1 MVSASC
7 AMYTFS
13 LKTCTSKERR
23 EKSFLQDHW
32 SNDKGLPLAQNIDC
46 LQNENW
52 KSAMNDC
59 NRKEAYYGLWLDTM
73 NGT

>member
-46 LQNENW
+46 LQNESW
-52 KSAMNDC
+52 KKVQWMIAIEKKNIM
-59 NRKEAYYGLWLDTM
+59 AYG
-73 NGT
+73 